1 MATKRFDTDAIDMD
15 YLKQE
20 FNRFRSEL
28 GNAKSKLGGNAAD
41 ALDQITDYLNGNW
54 LSSLIASLESEISAL
69 TERLKG
75 TGKDAVIKLETQV
88 GQRPLTS
95 IAIAFGVGLLA
106 SQLLRRS

>member
-41 ALDQITDYLNGNW
+41 ALDQITDYLNGNG
-54 LSSLIASLESEISAL
+54 LSSRIASLESEISAL

>member
-1 MATKRFDTDAIDMD
+1 MATKRIDPDAIDMD

-28 GNAKSKLGGNAAD
+28 GGVKDKLSGNASD
-41 ALDQITDYLNGNW
+41 ALDQITDYRNGNG
-54 LSSLIASLESEISAL
+54 LSSRIASLESEISEL
-69 TERLKG
+69 TKRLKG

-106 SQLLRRS
+106 SQLIRRS